1 MLILRSCSSFLLLLC
16 FSTTGVLQQFRVLA
30 TVGVPDTNSDEE
42 SSSSFYP
49 LPTATC
55 YEVVDWLRD
64 NSSIMAPAPLQQ
76 QPWTIHVH
84 RNGEAAPCGT
94 ASPITNTDLIQ
105 AILRRG
111 ENCAAFDP
119 HVFESV
125 LTDLVRQRMTSA
137 GACGSVA
144 DGEDIAP
151 DLAGFCDMGP
161 ERTVEQ
167 PDIDHLVRLS
177 GTDTLPCRWRTRAG
191 VRIATLSQLLRL
203 LDEVSSSSSSSS
215 AGAASIDLY
224 GVPAGRHFH
233 FAPSHVGD
241 VLDLPHCPCRLSV
254 LSVNPAIF
262 ELHDFL
268 SSDDTAEMLGPSA
281 YFEGRSVIAF
291 NEATPHVKNYRTS
304 ETGRLTNPVYQASI
318 QQ

>member
-1 MLILRSCSSFLLLLC
+1 MILRSCCSSFLLLLC
-16 FSTTGVLQQFRVLA
+16 FSTTGVLQQFLVLA
-30 TVGVPDTNSDEE
+30 TTFGVVPDANSDE
-42 SSSSFYP
+42 SSFYP

-64 NSSIMAPAPLQQ
+64 NTSMALPPLQQ

-84 RNGEAAPCGT
+84 RNGEAASCGT

-111 ENCAAFDP
+111 ENCAALDP

-125 LTDLVRQRMTSA
+125 STDLLRQRLTPA

-144 DGEDIAP
+144 NGEDIAA

-161 ERTVEQ
+161 ARTVEQ

-203 LDEVSSSSSSSS
+203 LDDASSSSSSST
-215 AGAASIDLY
+215 GAVASIDLY
-224 GVPAGRHFH
+224 GVPAGRQFH

-254 LSVNPAIF
+254 LSVTPAIF

-268 SSDDTAEMLGPSA
+268 TSDDTAEMVGPSA

-291 NEATPHVKNYRTS
+291 NEATPYAKNYRTS
-304 ETGRLTNPVYQASI
+304 ETGRLTNLVYQASI